1 MQDKKMQ
8 AAIKAAERLTK
19 ALNDLGDSGRLVL
32 VSHKQLPSILQP
44 GKVEMHRHEIKLIQA

>member
-8 AAIKAAERLTK
+8 AALKAADRLVK
-19 ALNDLGDSGRLVL
+19 ALDDLGDSGRLVL
-32 VSHKQLPSILQP
+32 VSHKQLSSILQP

>member
-8 AAIKAAERLTK
+8 AAIKAAERLAR

-32 VSHKQLPSILQP
+32 VSHKQLPSVLQP
-44 GKVEMHRHEIKLIQA
+44 GKVEMYRHEIKLLQA

>member
-8 AAIKAAERLTK
+8 AAIKAAERLAK

-44 GKVEMHRHEIKLIQA
+44 GKGEMHRHEIKLIQA